1 MAKSEK
7 KAQKIQDRI
16 IDFRR
21 VKASDLV
28 ANPKNWRK
36 HPEKQKRAMEGI
48 LAEVGYVD
56 ALLARELPDGSL
68 ELIDG
73 HLRQEVSPD
82 AEVPVLV
89 VDLDEAEA
97 AKVLATFDPI
107 SAMAEADDKL
117 LRSILEEVQTKDDA
131 LSEMLASL
139 AEENGIFE
147 GIKPAAIPE
156 LNSGDRDPYQEMSFI
171 LHDSQ
176 VEAVKKAMEKA
187 RADGEFDEE
196 LNNNRNGNS
205 LARIAERYLNGGE
218 ETQS

>member
-1 MAKSEK
+1 MAKSK
-7 KAQKIQDRI
+7 KTAKGIQDRI
-16 IDFRR
+16 IDFCR

-56 ALLARELPDGSL
+56 ALLARKLPDGSL

-107 SAMAEADDKL
+107 SAMAEADDEL
-117 LRSILEEVQTKDDA
+117 LRSILDQVQTKDDA
-131 LSEMLASL
+131 LSEMLADMKSQIMPD
-139 AEENGIFE
+139 E
-147 GIKPAAIPE
+147 IPE
-156 LNSGDRDPYQEMSFI
+156 ANKSI
-171 LHDSQ
+171 
-176 VEAVKKAMEKA
+176 
-187 RADGEFDEE
+187 DEE
-196 LNNNRNGNS
+196 EFENTKHECPKCGF
-205 LARIAERYLNGGE
+205 EW
-218 ETQS
+218 